1 MTVLISRKVSSKYR
15 QWRSARKWRAG
26 SIDCGPAVEGRYSQT
41 NIGVSLVLL
50 ARWNGKLLAQVV
62 YTWSLLEQLD
72 ARARRCTFMSFF
84 KRPGKSGRGPG
95 GPDGESMPDC
105 LAQRA
110 PTLGHFLCDEV
121 WPDGECKSR
130 SSLVVFV
137 EDGLFKACLTE
148 KDSNS
153 VLWASCKSFDEL
165 LESLEARLTDDQP
178 DWRKGRP
185 RKK

>member
-1 MTVLISRKVSSKYR
+1 MSRSQIRKVASRFR
-15 QWRSARKWRAG
+15 QWRKPRTWRRG
-26 SIDCGPAVEGRYSQT
+26 SVDCGPAIEGRYAQT

-62 YTWSLLEQLD
+62 YVWDLLSNLD
-72 ARARRCTFMSFF
+72 ARARERTFMDFF
-84 KRPGKSGRGPG
+84 KRPGKARGD
-95 GPDGESMPDC
+95 DGKNQPSEIPDC

-165 LESLEARLTDDQP
+165 LEALEARLTDDQP